1 MRRGEAFR
9 LRAPRD
15 ARVHEQRG
23 TRYAVVVQ
31 SGDLLGLST
40 VIVALTSTAAQ
51 PASFRPEVT
60 IRGVRTRV
68 LVDQIRAVDPSRL
81 GRSAG
86 VLAYDE
92 LSEVDSALE
101 TGLGLAR

>member
-1 MRRGEAFR
+1 
-9 LRAPRD
+9 
-15 ARVHEQRG
+15 
-23 TRYAVVVQ
+23 VVVQ
-31 SGDLLGLST
+31 SGDLLRLST
-40 VIVALTSTAAQ
+40 VIVALTSTSAQ

-68 LVDQIRAVDPSRL
+68 LVDQIRAVEPSRL

-92 LSEVDSALE
+92 LSEVDTALE
-101 TGLGLAR
+101 TVLGLAR